1 VLRTV
6 IVDDDRAMRIVG
18 RLLAEE
24 EGCHIVGEAESGE
37 QAVRLAMR
45 LRPDAILMDYRM
57 TGMDGIETTRAIVA
71 ARPSVAVIAWT
82 SSDEPAV
89 AEAFLAAGAR
99 AHALKGDFDALRAAL
114 RGAQETL
121 ATGGLEA

>member
-24 EGCHIVGEAESGE
+24 EGCRIVGEAETGE

-45 LRPDAILMDYRM
+45 LNPDAILMDFRM
-57 TGMDGIETTRAIVA
+57 TGMDGVEATRAILA
-71 ARPSVAVIAWT
+71 ARPNVAVIAWT
-82 SSDEPAV
+82 SSDDAQV
-89 AEAFLAAGAR
+89 AEAFRRAGAR

-114 RGAQETL
+114 RDAQKTF
-121 ATGGLEA
+121 ATEA

>member
-24 EGCHIVGEAESGE
+24 EGCRVVGEAETGE

-45 LRPDAILMDYRM
+45 LNPDVILMDYRM
-57 TGMDGIETTRAIVA
+57 TGMDGVETTRAVLA
-71 ARPSVAVIAWT
+71 ARPMVVVIAWT
-82 SSDEPAV
+82 SSDEPAI
-89 AEAFLAAGAR
+89 ARAFVAAGAR

-114 RGAQETL
+114 RDAQEAF
-121 ATGGLEA
+121 ATEA